1 MDITK
6 EQNLINYIKSKY
18 PKIIFNPIKLNG
30 NINTSKSLG
39 FIISDDKII
48 IGYINDKGN
57 LCKLVDPINLNDL
70 SNEKFTEI
78 INNLPIVKG
87 VNKDV
92 LLNLLKS
99 KKDDSFGELGLY
111 NTMKNKYDVLIEDN
125 EKNIILIKKEYTS
138 KIEDIKKEY
147 EDEINELKINIKDL
161 NTQKESCRDKL
172 LNEKEQIISGIK
184 NFKKEVSEYITNIL
198 ENQNMTDNEL
208 NDMYI
213 KLLKEKTDVE
223 NAMTLLSENEK
234 SNLKKLYDNQDIISD
249 FSGKLQTKENDIIRL
264 NETIREIQEELI
276 KVENKF
282 NEQELENIVL
292 AKFKKNCIELIL
304 NDKESIIDKIKD
316 YNGKWLDWINSN
328 NINVETQKE
337 KLKDDLEIIFTNLK
351 KVVNSKND
359 YIEKLDLSL
368 KEKENLINKLNNNI
382 SDIKYEVNK
391 SLQDQLIQLSI
402 KNEELQMVHNKD
414 SDIIRNNTVKMEE
427 LTKQLEY
434 AKSLLDKNANI
445 IIPKEIDYNSC
456 YATLQK
462 FTNINNTFYR
472 KKDVILIIDNIINN
486 ESNINAFNNLN
497 DQMKIK
503 IKDKFESVKVEI
515 NKHIDFLNL
524 NKYIESPTIKLFK
537 SKSTIKNVPSEF
549 CEELNNISIYWDN
562 NIGIFREQDRI
573 LTNIYE
579 DLSGAVRVYIKIK
592 PLIGIE
598 QKENTVYIESQ
609 TKKVTVDCSKIANVN
624 KKQTYGEFYG
634 VFDDTFTNKDVYTG
648 IQGSGDLSELEIDI
662 TKIEESADT
671 VSPGLY
677 STFKQVEDG
686 YSIVLFGYGL
696 SGSGKCLG
704 RNTPILM
711 YDGTIKMV
719 QDVVDGDLV
728 MGDDSRAR
736 RVFGVTRGRDTMYKI
751 KNIKGESYIVNSE
764 HILSLKYV
772 GRKQLKDREDIHSY
786 QVIWFNKEKIDFD
799 SIIFNYKNK
808 NKSEVFI
815 QAQQLYNDVQDDL
828 YVDIPVQKYLS
839 LSKHFKEFLVGYKVS
854 VEFPHRDLEIDPYTI
869 GYWLADGTSN
879 IDAIISQESLKKLNL
894 INNKHIP
901 MIYKCN
907 SREQQLK
914 LLAGIL
920 DVDGSYN
927 KEKRTFKFR
936 QSLEHEQFIDDII
949 YLCQSLGF
957 ACYKNK
963 KQTTW
968 IISITG
974 AGTEQIP
981 ILSFIKQIKQIK
993 QITQTTDV
1001 LISGITIEELPEDD
1015 YYGFAVDCNHRFLL
1029 GNFTVTHN
1037 TYSLLGEK
1045 NTPGL
1050 LHYGLANLNGMKN
1063 IKLKYLFEQ
1072 YIDKFVPTINKI
1084 RGKIINLVREVPQLR
1099 KYSKD
1104 ETQEFAEYLSDK
1116 INVNN
1121 LHINDI
1127 NTLTNILE
1135 QYRKK
1140 HFRIKATPNNPV
1152 SSRSHLYMV
1161 FEITFENNKTGYI
1174 TIVDTAGRESPLDIY
1189 NMFIDTKSVNLTTLL
1204 GPTGGADIVGRHL
1217 NPEYKAYKPNDVYE
1231 ILKEGF
1237 YINETLNHLIYFFNK
1252 KNYKNTKIVTQ
1263 SSLDKYN
1270 NNRYYVNP
1278 QLEEDS
1284 IDPINNCLMIPILK
1298 FLDVIS
1304 NRNKSDLDYTPT
1316 KFITLACV
1324 RKDASFCSQIFST
1337 LEFSEKINSS

>member
-1 MDITK
+1 MDINK
-6 EQNLINYIKSKY
+6 EQKLIDYIKIKY
-18 PKIIFNPIKLNG
+18 PKIIFNPIKLNNSENDIKTTMG
-30 NINTSKSLG
+30 KSLG
-39 FIISDDKII
+39 FIISDEKII
-48 IGYINDKGN
+48 IGYINNKGN
-57 LCKLVDPINLNDL
+57 LCRLMDPINLNNL
-70 SNEKFTEI
+70 SNEKFTKI
-78 INNLPIVKG
+78 ISNLPIVKG
-87 VNKDV
+87 VNKDI

-99 KKDDSFGELGLY
+99 KKDDSFDDRILY

-138 KIEDIKKEY
+138 KVEDIKREY
-147 EDEINELKINIKDL
+147 EDKIIELKVNIKNI
-161 NTQKESCRDKL
+161 NTHQESCKNKL
-172 LNEKEQIISGIK
+172 LNEREQIISGIK
-184 NFKKEVSEYITNIL
+184 DFRSEVSRYISSIVDDKNIEYT
-198 ENQNMTDNEL
+198 EL
-208 NDMYI
+208 NNMYS
-213 KLLKEKTDVE
+213 KLLKEKIDVE
-223 NAMTLLSENEK
+223 NAMSLLSENEK
-234 SNLKKLYDNQDIISD
+234 NNLKSLYDNQDIISG
-249 FSGKLQTKENDIIRL
+249 FSDKLQTKEDDIIKL
-264 NETIREIQEELI
+264 NETIKEIQEELV
-276 KVENKF
+276 KVGDKF
-282 NEQELENIVL
+282 NEKELENIVL
-292 AKFKKNCIELIL
+292 SKFKKDCIELIL

-316 YNGKWLDWINSN
+316 YNEKWVDWINSN
-328 NINVETQKE
+328 NINVETQKD
-337 KLKDDLEIIFTNLK
+337 KLKTDLEVIFTNLK
-351 KVVNSKND
+351 KVVNSKNE

-368 KEKENLINKLNNNI
+368 KEKESLINKLNTNI
-382 SDIKYEVNK
+382 SDIKHEVNK
-391 SLQDQLIQLSI
+391 SLQEQLTQLSI
-402 KNEELQMVHNKD
+402 KNEQLQTTHNKD
-414 SDIIRNNTVKMEE
+414 SNIIKDNMIKMEE

-434 AKSLLDKNANI
+434 AKSLLDKNANT
-445 IIPKEIDYNSC
+445 IIPREIDYDSC
-456 YATLQK
+456 YATLYK

-486 ESNINAFNNLN
+486 KGNMDSFNNLN
-497 DQMKIK
+497 EQMKIK
-503 IKDKFESVKVEI
+503 IKDKFENVKIEI

-524 NKYIESPTIKLFK
+524 NKYIESPIIKLFK

-562 NIGIFREQDRI
+562 NVGIFREQDRI

-592 PLIGIE
+592 PLIGVE
-598 QKENTVYIESQ
+598 QKQNTVYIESQ
-609 TKKVTVDCSKIANVN
+609 TKKVTVDCSNVDNVN
-624 KKQTYGEFYG
+624 KKQTYGDFYG
-634 VFDDTFTNKDVYTG
+634 VFDYTFTNKDVYTG

-751 KNIKGESYIVNSE
+751 RNEKGEKYIVNSE
-764 HILSLKYV
+764 HILSLKCTEK
-772 GRKQLKDREDIHSY
+772 KQLKDRVDIHSY
-786 QVIWFNKEKIDFD
+786 DVTWFNKERIDFD
-799 SIIFNYKNK
+799 SVIFNYK
-808 NKSEVFI
+808 SESKLDVLI
-815 QAQQLYNDVQDDL
+815 EAQKFYNGVRDDL
-828 YVDIPVQKYLS
+828 YIDIPVQKYLS
-839 LSKHFKEFLVGYKVS
+839 LPQHFKDFLKGYKVS
-854 VEFPHRDLEIDPYTI
+854 VKFEHRNLEIDPYSI
-869 GYWLADGTSN
+869 GYGLGNETFH
-879 IDAIISQESLKKLNL
+879 EPL

-920 DVDGSYN
+920 DAGGSYN

-936 QSLEHEQFIDDII
+936 QSLGYEQFIDDII

-968 IISITG
+968 VISITG
-974 AGTEQIP
+974 AGIEQIST
-981 ILSFIKQIKQIK
+981 LSIKQALPISQAK
-993 QITQTTDV
+993 DV
-1001 LISGITIEELPEDD
+1001 LISSITVEELPEDD
-1015 YYGFAVDCNHRFLL
+1015 YYGFAVDGNHRFLL

-1037 TYSLLGEK
+1037 TYTLLGEK

-1050 LHYGLANLNGMKN
+1050 LHYGLANLNGVKN

-1104 ETQEFAEYLSDK
+1104 ETQEFAEYLSNK

-1135 QYRKK
+1135 QYRKI

-1189 NMFIDTKSVNLTTLL
+1189 NMFIDTKDINLTTIL
-1204 GPTGGADIVGRHL
+1204 GPTGGADIVGRYL
-1217 NPEYKAYKPNDVYE
+1217 KPEYKSYEPNNVYE
-1231 ILKEGF
+1231 ILREGF

-1252 KNYKNTKIVTQ
+1252 KNYKNTKITTQ
-1263 SSLDKYN
+1263 TSLDKYN

-1278 QLEEDS
+1278 QSEEDTV
-1284 IDPINNCLMIPILK
+1284 DPVNNCLMIPILK

-1304 NRNKSDLDYTPT
+1304 NRNKSDEDYTPT
-1316 KFITLACV
+1316 KFITIACV